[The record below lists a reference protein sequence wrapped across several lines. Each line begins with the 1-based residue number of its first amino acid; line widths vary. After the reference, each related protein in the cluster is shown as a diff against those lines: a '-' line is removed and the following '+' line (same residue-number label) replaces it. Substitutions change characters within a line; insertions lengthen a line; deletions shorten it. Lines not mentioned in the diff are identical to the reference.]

1 MLRPGKEIGHRNRA
15 PLAILLVPWVSGLIA
30 SHLLPFEA
38 GLTPIPLTAA
48 LLLATVALSVCF
60 WGKPEQHRRLA
71 WLIVFSFGGFMGGWT
86 HGSLHQPSS
95 LPESWSGMPP
105 RQAQLTV
112 EVTRIRF
119 QPESGK
125 AGSCAFSG
133 TIVNASP
140 ILADRIGHDLSG
152 FLFKPADQPAVFIG
166 SWVHGSGVLK
176 WGKWTYSGGQTVPG
190 RPLLEWDSGEIIETD
205 NSQVPKTERW
215 RAAVLSAIDSI
226 LSLNAPQDLPLDAY
240 LKSMVTGSKS
250 YLDKASKQ
258 RFQATGLMHFLAI
271 SGFHMSI
278 LVLSLVIVGKAARLP
293 EAFAAAAIIAISGA
307 YVWTTGASPSAQRA
321 WIMVL
326 FYFAAAAVRRKP
338 NPYAALV
345 AAACVILWINPT
357 QISDPGFQL
366 SFTIVAGIIGYGT
379 ALIRHIRIRIA
390 PDRFLTEDSISRW
403 VRLRTRFYRMLVP
416 PLAISWIAFWI
427 SAPLIAFHFGALPL
441 STFLLNPV
449 LGSLFAVSLITA
461 FLSLALGAIGLV
473 GAAGFVNYAAWL
485 NLGIIH
491 HSTSWLAP
499 VSWLRI
505 EINPSVWG
513 CHTATIGA
521 LAILGLFN
529 HHHPRIK
536 LRAFLILPGWIL
548 MTLSAD
554 ALFRNLTT

>member
-1 MLRPGKEIGHRNRA
+1 MLRPGQEIGHRNRA
-15 PLAILLVPWVSGLIA
+15 PLATLLVPWGSGLIA
-30 SHLLPFEA
+30 SHLLPSET
-38 GLTPIPLTAA
+38 GLTSIPLTTA
-48 LLLATVALSVCF
+48 LLLSAGAIAWCF
-60 WGKPEQHRRLA
+60 WGKPAQLLRLA
-71 WLIVFSFGGFMGGWT
+71 WLFVFTLGAFLGGWI
-86 HGSLHQPSS
+86 HGSLHQPDS
-95 LPESWSGMPP
+95 LPVSWTGMPP
-105 RQAQLTV
+105 RQARLIV
-112 EVTRIRF
+112 KVNRIRF

-133 TIVNASP
+133 TVVNAAP
-140 ILADRIGHDLSG
+140 IMADRIGHELSA
-152 FLFKPADQPAVFIG
+152 FLFKPADQSAMFIG
-166 SWVHGSGVLK
+166 SLVHGTGVLK
-176 WGKWTYSGGQTVPG
+176 WGKWTYFEGQTVPG

-226 LSLNAPQDLPLDAY
+226 LSLNAPQELPLDAY

-278 LVLSLVIVGKAARLP
+278 LVLSLVIVGKAARVP
-293 EAFAAAAIIAISGA
+293 EAFSAVAIIALSGA
-307 YVWTTGASPSAQRA
+307 YVWITGASPSAQRA

-326 FYFAAAAVRRKP
+326 FYFAAAAVKRKP

-345 AAACVILWINPT
+345 AAACVILWLNPN

-379 ALIRHIRIRIA
+379 ALIRQIRIRMA
-390 PDRFLTEDSISRW
+390 PDRFLTEDSMSRW
-403 VRLRTRFYRMLVP
+403 IRLRTRMYRILIP

-441 STFLLNPV
+441 STFLLNPI

-461 FLSLALGAIGLV
+461 YLSLALGAIGLV
-473 GAAGFVNYAAWL
+473 EVAAFVNYAAWL

-491 HSTSWLAP
+491 HATSWLAP

-505 EINPSVWG
+505 EINPTVWG
-513 CHTATIGA
+513 CHTATVGA

-548 MTLSAD
+548 MALSAD
-554 ALFRNLTT
+554 ALFRNLVL